1 MLDKTY
7 QPAAI
12 EARRYELWERSGAF
26 SADPGS
32 DKPPYAI
39 MMPPPNVTGS
49 LHMGHALTFTLQ
61 DVLVRY
67 QRMRGRDVLWQ
78 PGTDHAGIATEIV
91 VGDQV
96 IAEGGTK
103 SGLGREGFVARVWQW
118 REESGGTITRQL
130 RRLGASPDWRRE
142 RFTMDPALATA
153 VRRVFVQLY
162 RKGLIYRDQRL
173 VNWDPVMHTV
183 ISDLEVDSRE
193 TKGSLWHIRYPVA
206 EMPGR
211 FIVVATTRPETMLG
225 DTGIAVHPNDPRFAD
240 LVGRSVRLP
249 LTGRL
254 VPILA
259 DEHADPET
267 GTGAVKITPAHDFA
281 DFEVG
286 RRHGLALINIFDQD
300 ARLTNV
306 VAAAYRGLDR
316 FAAREKVVADLASA
330 GLLDRIEEHTLM
342 VPHHDR
348 SGVVIEPWLTDQWYC
363 DARVLAAPALAAVE
377 DGRTRFVPRQWE
389 NTFFD
394 WMRKIQPW
402 CISRQLWWGHRI
414 PAWYGPDGAVF
425 VAETEEDARQQAAE
439 KYGKEVE
446 LRRDPD
452 VLDTWFSSALWP
464 FSTLGWPEPT
474 RELARYYP
482 TDVLVTGFDII
493 FFWVARMMMM
503 GLQFMGDV
511 PFHTV
516 YIHALVR
523 DARGQKMSKS
533 RGNIIDP
540 LELIDR
546 YGCDALRLTLAAL
559 AAPGRDIKLS
569 ESRIEGYRNFVTKL
583 WNAARYL
590 QMNDCTLDGE
600 FSPAGCRLTVN
611 RWITSAAA
619 QCAAE
624 VTAALDTYR
633 FDDAANRLYHFV
645 WGTFC
650 DWYLEFTKP
659 ILQGED
665 AAARAETQATTA
677 WIMGRIVHLLHPIM
691 PFITEEVWEQLAG
704 HSFGMLIT
712 APWPEFERDA
722 IDPEASA
729 EMEWVVQAISAIRAL
744 RAEMNVPPAA
754 RVPLLIKDAEPVAA
768 QRIERHREHFV
779 RLARVERFE
788 PAQSLSPGGVQAVV
802 EGATL
807 ILALGEVVDLAREKG
822 RLGREIGKLDAEL
835 AKIGA
840 KLANANFLAKA
851 KPEVVEEQRE
861 RQVDVTRDR
870 DRLRAAYDRLTAG

>member
-1 MLDKTY
+1 
-7 QPAAI
+7 
-12 EARRYELWERSGAF
+12 
-26 SADPGS
+26 
-32 DKPPYAI
+32 
-39 MMPPPNVTGS
+39 
-49 LHMGHALTFTLQ
+49 
-61 DVLVRY
+61 
-67 QRMRGRDVLWQ
+67 
-78 PGTDHAGIATEIV
+78 
-91 VGDQV
+91 
-96 IAEGGTK
+96 
-103 SGLGREGFVARVWQW
+103 
-118 REESGGTITRQL
+118 
-130 RRLGASPDWRRE
+130 
-142 RFTMDPALATA
+142 
-153 VRRVFVQLY
+153 
-162 RKGLIYRDQRL
+162 
-173 VNWDPVMHTV
+173 
-183 ISDLEVDSRE
+183 
-193 TKGSLWHIRYPVA
+193 
-206 EMPGR
+206 
-211 FIVVATTRPETMLG
+211 
-225 DTGIAVHPNDPRFAD
+225 
-240 LVGRSVRLP
+240 VRLP
-249 LTGRL
+249 LTDRL
-254 VPILA
+254 VPIVA

-300 ARLTNV
+300 ARLTDAV
-306 VAAAYRGLDR
+306 PATYRGLDR
-316 FAAREKVVADLASA
+316 FAAREKVVADLAAA
-330 GLLDRIEEHTLM
+330 GLLDRVEDHVLM

-377 DGRTRFVPRQWE
+377 DDRTRFVPRQWE

-402 CISRQLWWGHRI
+402 CISRQLWWGHQI
-414 PAWYGPDGAVF
+414 PAWYGPDEAVF
-425 VAETEEDARQQAAE
+425 VAETEEDARQQAAA

-503 GLQFMGDV
+503 GLHFMGDV

-546 YGCDALRLTLAAL
+546 YGCDALRFTLAAL

-569 ESRIEGYRNFVTKL
+569 ESRVEGYRNFATKL
-583 WNAARYL
+583 GNAARYA
-590 QMNDCTLDGE
+590 QMNGCALVPGFAPADCG
-600 FSPAGCRLTVN
+600 LTVN
-611 RWITSAAA
+611 RWIIAAVA
-619 QCAAE
+619 DCAGA

-633 FDDAANRLYHFV
+633 FDEAASRLYHFV

-677 WIMGRIVHLLHPIM
+677 WILGRIVHLLHPIM
-691 PFITEEVWEQLAG
+691 PFITEEVWEQLADQPP
-704 HSFGMLIT
+704 GMLIT
-712 APWPEFERDA
+712 APWPEFQRDA
-722 IDPEASA
+722 MDPEASA

-768 QRIERHREHFV
+768 QRIECHREHFV

-788 PAQSLSPGGVQAVV
+788 PIEALPRGGVQAVV

-807 ILALGEVVDLAREKG
+807 ILALGEVVDLPKERE
-822 RLGREIGKLDAEL
+822 RLGKEIGKLEAEL
-835 AKIGA
+835 VKIGA
-840 KLANANFLAKA
+840 KLANSNFLAKA
-851 KPEVVEEQRE
+851 KSEVVEEQRE
-861 RQVDVTRDR
+861 RQVDATRDR
-870 DRLRAAYDRLTAG
+870 DRLRAAYNRLTAG